1 MKEEMMKVIT
11 RVKELLDERSVEGY
25 LAGGTVRD
33 TIMGRDSDDID
44 IVVGAP
50 VMELASGIAD
60 AMDGKLVPLD
70 EVNNIARVVLHRE
83 SPLHIDFATMRG
95 SIEQDMALRD
105 FTIDAMAVN
114 LRDVATSHEAVIDP
128 FGGRGDI
135 TARVVRSVSED
146 AFVQDPARLIR
157 AVRLAAEFG
166 FSLDEDTIAQI
177 KRHHA
182 LITQVSAERV
192 RDDLCRILA
201 VPQAEKWLR
210 LLDDLGL
217 LMQIFPEL
225 AATRGAEQPKEHYWD
240 VLQHSFKTVSAIEFL
255 LHMGVSEFFNNND
268 ILFLS
273 PWSESLKEYFAEEV
287 SVGRRRSSLLK
298 LVALLHDVAKPQT
311 KMFEESGRMRFF
323 GHSQEGAAVVCG
335 IMERLRFSARE
346 RESVC
351 KMVEHH
357 MRPGQLS
364 SDNELPTRRAIY
376 RYFRDTG
383 DVAVDTIFLNLA
395 DHLAAR
401 GPMIEY
407 NKWREHADILRY
419 VIEERFSEAGIVE
432 PPKLISG
439 HDLIAGL
446 KMSPGP
452 EIGRLLE
459 AVREAQASG
468 EVTTKEEALLLVQR
482 LKGS

>member
-1 MKEEMMKVIT
+1 VT
-11 RVKELLDERSVEGY
+11 GVQ
-25 LAGGTVRD
+25 TC
-33 TIMGRDSDDID
+33 
-44 IVVGAP
+44 
-50 VMELASGIAD
+50 
-60 AMDGKLVPLD
+60 
-70 EVNNIARVVLHRE
+70 
-83 SPLHIDFATMRG
+83 
-95 SIEQDMALRD
+95 ALP
-105 FTIDAMAVN
+105 IY

-135 TARVVRSVSED
+135 AARVVRSVSED

-166 FSLDEDTIAQI
+166 FSLDDDTIAQI
-177 KRHHA
+177 KRHHT

-217 LMQIFPEL
+217 LMAIFPEL

-240 VLQHSFKTVSAIEFL
+240 VLQHSFKTVSAVEFL
-255 LHMGVSEFFNNND
+255 LHVGVSEFFNNND
-268 ILFLS
+268 ILSLS
-273 PWSESLKEYFAEEV
+273 PWSDALKNYFAEEV
-287 SVGRRRSSLLK
+287 SVGRRRSVLLK
-298 LVALLHDVAKPQT
+298 LVALLHDISKPQT
-311 KMFEESGRMRFF
+311 RMFEESGRMRFF
-323 GHSQEGAAVVCG
+323 GHAQEGEKVVRG
-335 IMERLRFSARE
+335 IMERLRFSAKE

-351 KMVEHH
+351 KMVEQHL
-357 MRPGQLS
+357 RPGQLARDS
-364 SDNELPTRRAIY
+364 ELPTRRAIY

-383 DVAVDTIFLNLA
+383 DVAVDTIFFNLA

-407 NKWREHADILRY
+407 NKWREHADVVRY
-419 VIEERFSEAGIVE
+419 VIEERFREAGIVA

-439 HDLIAGL
+439 HDLIAEL

-452 EIGRLLE
+452 ELGRLLE

>member
-1 MKEEMMKVIT
+1 LKEEMMTVIT

-60 AMDGKLVPLD
+60 VMDGKFVPLD
-70 EVNNIARVVLHRE
+70 EINNIARVALHRDV
-83 SPLHIDFATMRG
+83 PLHIDFATMRG
-95 SIEQDMALRD
+95 SIEHDMALRD

-114 LRDVATSHEAVIDP
+114 LRDVSTSHEVVIDP

-135 TARVVRSVSED
+135 AARVVRSVSED
-146 AFVQDPARLIR
+146 AFVQDPARLLR

-166 FSLDEDTIAQI
+166 FSLDEDTVAQI
-177 KRHHA
+177 KRHAA

-210 LLDDLGL
+210 LLDDFGL

-225 AATRGAEQPKEHYWD
+225 AAMRGAEQPKEHYWD

-255 LHMGVSEFFNNND
+255 LHVGVSEYFNNND
-268 ILFLS
+268 ILSLS
-273 PWSESLKEYFAEEV
+273 PWSPLLEGYFKEEV
-287 SVGRRRSSLLK
+287 SGGRRRSMLLK
-298 LVALLHDVAKPQT
+298 LVALLHDIAKPQT
-311 KMFEESGRMRFF
+311 KMFEKNGRMRFF
-323 GHSQEGAAVVCG
+323 GHSQEGAAVVRD

-346 RESVC
+346 RDPVC

-364 SDNELPTRRAIY
+364 SENELPTRRAIY
-376 RYFRDTG
+376 RYFKDTG
-383 DVAVDTIFLNLA
+383 DVAIDTIFLNLA

-419 VIEERFSEAGIVE
+419 VINERFREAGIVA
-432 PPKLISG
+432 PLKLISG
-439 HDLIAGL
+439 HDLIAEL

-452 EIGRLLE
+452 ELGRLLE
-459 AVREAQASG
+459 AVREAQSSG